1 MMVLVVVS
9 VFGTEL
15 YIHLISVPLLLVL
28 LELNAVGFIDL
39 KYGQGGQAHGTK
51 TIPCPISA
59 STATS
64 SIPRATRTTLPLLAP
79 ADNLADKPGL

>member
-1 MMVLVVVS
+1 MMVPVVVS

-39 KYGQGGQAHGTK
+39 KYGQGGQAVGDFLEHY
-51 TIPCPISA
+51 IINN
-59 STATS
+59 
-64 SIPRATRTTLPLLAP
+64 I
-79 ADNLADKPGL
+79 